1 MVKGTFTII
10 QNCKVA
16 AYKNDMEG
24 LNNEQ
29 NSIGTGTTLASA
41 SKIDSTESG
50 TLAVKS
56 ENGVRS
62 YSTMSIISVVM
73 LTAFAVIYS
82 LTYNN
87 MQIDNQNKLN
97 NTIKYSLHNIYYVLY
112 YRLHETF
119 PSERIHTALIVI
131 AFTMDL
137 NPEKASLG
145 EAERSG

>member
-1 MVKGTFTII
+1 MNKILSVMDTTKK
-10 QNCKVA
+10 KVGA
-16 AYKNDMEG
+16 AI
-24 LNNEQ
+24 LC
-29 NSIGTGTTLASA
+29 SALIFAIGTGTTLASA

-87 MQIDNQNKLN
+87 MQIDNQNKLHSVP
-97 NTIKYSLHNIYYVLY
+97 KQNIV
-112 YRLHETF
+112 E
-119 PSERIHTALIVI
+119 
-131 AFTMDL
+131 
-137 NPEKASLG
+137 
-145 EAERSG
+145 

>member
-1 MVKGTFTII
+1 K
-10 QNCKVA
+10 KVGA
-16 AYKNDMEG
+16 AI
-24 LNNEQ
+24 LC
-29 NSIGTGTTLASA
+29 SALIFAIGTGTTLASA

-87 MQIDNQNKLN
+87 MQIDNQNKLHSVP
-97 NTIKYSLHNIYYVLY
+97 KQNII
-112 YRLHETF
+112 E
-119 PSERIHTALIVI
+119 
-131 AFTMDL
+131 
-137 NPEKASLG
+137 
-145 EAERSG
+145 